1 MHSRPSQSPW
11 PLHARSC
18 VASSVTMRCEW
29 DAVGAGPAAYL
40 QWLGHT
46 AATGAMRCV
55 STTITS
61 SNGRASRCQGSPSS
75 APPSL
80 LPPSLLPVPLAEPS
94 ARCCW
99 PPDSPARPSH
109 NKSPA
114 MAKNAIRLRR
124 QHGADALA
132 AVLTWPSPR
141 RLGIDSSGA
150 ASHRTAST
158 RAGPPP
164 PSQPET

>member
-18 VASSVTMRCEW
+18 VASSVTMRREW
-29 DAVGAGPAAYL
+29 DAIGAGPAAYL

-61 SNGRASRCQGSPSS
+61 SNGRASRCQGSPST
-75 APPSL
+75 APPPL
-80 LPPSLLPVPLAEPS
+80 LPPSLLPVPLAEPL

-109 NKSPA
+109 ITDHPA
-114 MAKNAIRLRR
+114 MAKTAIRQPR
-124 QHGADALA
+124 QQKHGADALA

-141 RLGIDSSGA
+141 RLGIERSGA
-150 ASHRTAST
+150 AST